1 MNVEGAALATV
12 ISQGI
17 SFLVSVW
24 YLWKNQDRMNFEF
37 KPVNFRLDRESTS
50 AIIRIS
56 VPMMVYSLVMSMTN
70 MFINSNVNTY
80 GVMASAVDGIGSKIN
95 MIVIGITTG
104 TYTGGAAIIGQC
116 FGAGKMHRIK
126 RAFYVTTGMSLIV
139 WFVAGLS
146 MVLLAEPIFS
156 VFTDNMEVLSM
167 AGEYMLID
175 ALYFLGMSLATGPY
189 ALLDGVAATGLEMVI
204 GIIESLV
211 VKVACGIFFSRWYGL
226 YGYWIGNSVGSLT
239 TPILVYLYFLSG
251 SWMKRKN
258 ALQ

>member
-1 MNVEGAALATV
+1 M
-12 ISQGI
+12 
-17 SFLVSVW
+17 
-24 YLWKNQDRMNFEF
+24 
-37 KPVNFRLDRESTS
+37 
-50 AIIRIS
+50 
-56 VPMMVYSLVMSMTN
+56 
-70 MFINSNVNTY
+70 NTY

-211 VKVACGIFFSRWYGL
+211 VKVACGFFLAGGMGFTDTGL
-226 YGYWIGNSVGSLT
+226 E
-239 TPILVYLYFLSG
+239 ILWVH
-251 SWMKRKN
+251 
-258 ALQ
+258 